1 MSESSTAAATPAAGA
16 ASYDAIIVGGGHN
29 GLVAAAYLGR
39 AGMRVAVLERRHLV
53 GGAAVTEE
61 LWPGF
66 KVSTASYV
74 VSLMS
79 PRIVSELAL
88 ERYGYHVYQLDPA
101 YFAPFPDGRG
111 FLLWDDPARAAE
123 AIGAISPADGRGYL
137 AYSRALSE
145 LADMIRPLLYRVPPE
160 AGGGA
165 PGDAREV
172 AGLGRYAFGARRD
185 IGRLTDLMTMS
196 AYDFLSQYFVDE
208 SIMGA
213 MCAGSVI
220 GAWGGPMSPGSAYV
234 LLHHR
239 MGETDGVTGAWG
251 FVRGG
256 MGALS
261 EAIASSARAAG
272 AEIHTNA
279 EVTSIDVAGGRTT
292 GVTLADGTVLHSEV
306 VLSGAHPHTTFL
318 SLVGRA
324 NLPSEFATEIERYRT
339 RGSSAKVNMAISELP
354 DLIAMPGKEPGPQ
367 HPEIMISPS
376 INYVERAWDDAKYG
390 RPSEHPLCDCVIP
403 TTKDPTL
410 APQGAHIMTVFVQY
424 APSQLAEGTW
434 DDHRETLGDRVV
446 DTITEY
452 APNFKASVIHREVL
466 SPADLESRF
475 GLVGGNIFQGEIS
488 LDQLFSF
495 RPAPRAASYKTP
507 VHGLYLCGSGAHPG
521 GGVMGIP
528 ALNATKVV
536 LRDLKR
542 RRRRETLAGL
552 GRRARS

>member
-1 MSESSTAAATPAAGA
+1 MSDAM
-16 ASYDAIIVGGGHN
+16 SYDAIIVGGGHY

-39 AGMRVAVLERRHLV
+39 AGLETVVLERRHLV

-79 PRIVSELAL
+79 PRIVQELDLA
-88 ERYGYHVYQLDPA
+88 RYGYHVYQLDPA

-111 FLLWDDPARAAE
+111 FLLWDDSRKAAAE
-123 AIGAISPADGRGYL
+123 IAKLSPLDGDGYL
-137 AYSRALSE
+137 EYSRTLSE
-145 LADMIRPLLYRVPPE
+145 LADLIRPLLYRIPPE
-160 AGGGA
+160 AA
-165 PGDAREV
+165 IASAGDVKEL
-172 AGLGRYAFGARRD
+172 AGLGRYALGGRKDIARL
-185 IGRLTDLMTMS
+185 IDLMTMS

-208 SIMGA
+208 RVKGA
-213 MCAGSVI
+213 LCAGSVI
-220 GAWGGPMSPGSAYV
+220 GAWGGPMTPGSAYV

-261 EAIASSARAAG
+261 EAIASAARAAG
-272 AEIHTNA
+272 AEIRTEA
-279 EVTSIDVAGGRTT
+279 EVSSIDVVEGHVT
-292 GVTLADGTVLHSEV
+292 GVTLKDGTELRADV
-306 VLSGAHPHTTFL
+306 VLSGAHPETTFL
-318 SLVGRA
+318 SLVGRGH
-324 NLPSEFATEIERYRT
+324 LPPDFTKEIERYRT

-354 DLIAMPGKEPGPQ
+354 DLVAMPGKELGNQ
-367 HPEIMISPS
+367 HPEIIISPS
-376 INYVERAWDDAKYG
+376 IDYVERAWDDCKYG

-410 APQGAHIMTVFVQY
+410 APEGAHIMTVFVQY
-424 APSQLAEGTW
+424 APYQLADGAW
-434 DDHRETLGDRVV
+434 DQEREAFGDRVV

-452 APNFKASVIHREVL
+452 APNFKSSVIHREVL
-466 SPADLESRF
+466 TPPDLESRY

-488 LDQLFSF
+488 VDQLFSF
-495 RPAPRAASYKTP
+495 RPAPGAAAYKTP
-507 VHGLYLCGSGAHPG
+507 VGGLYLCGSGAHPG

-528 ALNATKVV
+528 AYNAARVV
-536 LRDLKR
+536 LRDHKR
-542 RRRRETLAGL
+542 RRRRGAVADLADRV
-552 GRRARS
+552 RR

>member
-1 MSESSTAAATPAAGA
+1 MSDAM
-16 ASYDAIIVGGGHN
+16 SYDAIIVGGGHN

-39 AGMRVAVLERRHLV
+39 AGMKTVVLERRHLV

-79 PRIVSELAL
+79 PRIVQELDLA
-88 ERYGYHVYQLDPA
+88 RYGYHVYQLDPA

-111 FLLWDDPARAAE
+111 FLLWDDPRKAAAE
-123 AIGAISPADGRGYL
+123 IAKLSPLDGDGYL
-137 AYSRALSE
+137 EYSRTLSE
-145 LADMIRPLLYRVPPE
+145 LADLIRPLLYRIPPE
-160 AGGGA
+160 AA
-165 PGDAREV
+165 IASAGDVKEL
-172 AGLGRYAFGARRD
+172 AGLGRYALGGRKDIARL
-185 IGRLTDLMTMS
+185 IDLMTMS

-208 SIMGA
+208 RVKGA
-213 MCAGSVI
+213 LCAGSVI
-220 GAWGGPMSPGSAYV
+220 GAWGGPMTPGSAYV

-261 EAIASSARAAG
+261 EAIASAGRAAG
-272 AEIHTNA
+272 AEIRTEA
-279 EVTSIDVAGGRTT
+279 EVSSIDVAEGRAT
-292 GVTLADGTVLHSEV
+292 GVTLRDGTELRADV
-306 VLSGAHPHTTFL
+306 VLSGAHPETTFL
-318 SLVGRA
+318 SLVGRGH
-324 NLPSEFATEIERYRT
+324 LPPDFTKEIERYRT

-354 DLIAMPGKEPGPQ
+354 DLIAMPGKELGNQ
-367 HPEIMISPS
+367 HPEIIISPS
-376 INYVERAWDDAKYG
+376 IDYVERAWDDCKYG

-410 APQGAHIMTVFVQY
+410 APEGAHIMTVFVQY
-424 APSQLAEGTW
+424 APYRLADGTW
-434 DDHRETLGDRVV
+434 DQEREAFGDRVV

-452 APNFKASVIHREVL
+452 APNFKSSVIHREVL
-466 SPADLESRF
+466 TPPDLESRY

-488 LDQLFSF
+488 VDQLFSF
-495 RPAPRAASYKTP
+495 RPAPGAAAYKTP
-507 VHGLYLCGSGAHPG
+507 VGGLYLCGSGAHPG

-528 ALNATKVV
+528 AYNAARVV
-536 LRDLKR
+536 LRDHKR
-542 RRRRETLAGL
+542 RRRRGAVADLADRV
-552 GRRARS
+552 RR